1 MATLTIRNVP
11 DEVVD
16 RIKSCAETAGRSMEQ
31 EVRTL
36 LEARYASRKAV
47 LSRIRSRWAE
57 WPRVKRSDV
66 SDWKERGRSADR

>member
-16 RIKSCAETAGRSMEQ
+16 RIKSSAEMAGRSMEQ
-31 EVRTL
+31 EVRAL

-47 LSRIRSRWAE
+47 LSRIRARWPDL
-57 WPRVKRSDV
+57 PRVKRSDV
-66 SDWKERGRSADR
+66 DHWKARGRSVGS